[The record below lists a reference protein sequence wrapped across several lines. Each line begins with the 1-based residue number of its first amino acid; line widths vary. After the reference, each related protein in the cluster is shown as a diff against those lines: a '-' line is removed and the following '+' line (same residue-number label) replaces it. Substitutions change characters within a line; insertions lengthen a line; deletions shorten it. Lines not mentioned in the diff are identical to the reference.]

1 MQNAYYGAYTFH
13 NPHIFKNINLPLLS
27 SKFQITHFFTLST
40 ISTLR
45 PPQKTS
51 TLLKTPVPSPSPSTL
66 PASLYSPYQ
75 SSQPLNSGLNFRT
88 WNLSVANVK
97 YSKQNALTVFELV
110 LENFAFT
117 RRAGSLSM
125 GFAPNT

>member
-1 MQNAYYGAYTFH
+1 MCKMYTMEHSLSLHFSFSSHLQNYQSS
-13 NPHIFKNINLPLLS
+13 PPIFKIPNYS
-27 SKFQITHFFTLST
+27 FFTLST

-88 WNLSVANVK
+88 CNLSVANVK

-117 RRAGSLSM
+117 R
-125 GFAPNT
+125 